1 MSSILRSRSLSP
13 ISSRKTDGKRS
24 RSPSPFKREEKTLV
38 TKHDHQVYVARSK
51 IPKAGLGLYAKRYIK
66 AGATIIEYK
75 GVNLTPSQYET
86 LYPHNEGQ
94 YILYKRIGSVYID
107 ASCVSKSSMGRY
119 ANHANS
125 KSRRKPNARYT
136 EAGFIVAK
144 DKPINEHDEILVD
157 YGTEFHFVDDAA
169 DVKTS
174 VTMSINTDSPVIPA
188 ASAAAAV
195 AVAVPKPSQQTAE
208 EKQNVAMWTAMNM
221 FDRAVSCEDVA
232 RAEYAKA
239 EQLRKDAKK
248 ILDDTAKAIRFEFIK
263 GTSHARIGMHAASA
277 SASSS

>member
-1 MSSILRSRSLSP
+1 MRARPHRSRSSPRSRSLSP

-51 IPKAGLGLYAKRYIK
+51 IPNAGLGLYAKRYIK
-66 AGATIIEYK
+66 AGAPIIEYK
-75 GVNLTPSQYET
+75 GVNLTLAQYEAR
-86 LYPHNEGQ
+86 YPHNEGQ
-94 YILYKRIGSVYID
+94 YILYKRKGKVYID
-107 ASCVSKSSMGRY
+107 ASCVTKSSMGRY
-119 ANHANS
+119 ANHANN

-174 VTMSINTDSPVIPA
+174 VSMSINTDSPVVA
-188 ASAAAAV
+188 SSAAAATAPAT
-195 AVAVPKPSQQTAE
+195 AVATAE

-263 GTSHARIGMHAASA
+263 GTSRARIGMQST
-277 SASSS
+277 SS